1 MSRSADPRKVGD
13 VLDAIMKMAEEN
25 KFQFAPCQSN
35 LKFYSAPEVNQRDD
49 DFFALSL
56 FINKFVPQDS
66 TNDVAVSIY
75 SLLCRRPTN
84 SIRASFKKTM
94 EDDAKESASMKEANL
109 MKKIFARLC
118 HQ

>member
-84 SIRASFKKTM
+84 SIRANFKKDM
-94 EDDAKESASMKEANL
+94 ADAIKASAELRKASFMNQKIVANL
-109 MKKIFARLC
+109 C
-118 HQ
+118 Q

>member
-25 KFQFAPCQSN
+25 KFNSHHAKATSSSIQL
-35 LKFYSAPEVNQRDD
+35 LKSIREMMTS
-49 DFFALSL
+49 SL
-56 FINKFVPQDS
+56 CLFSSQVCPQDS

-84 SIRASFKKTM
+84 SIRANFKKDM
-94 EDDAKESASMKEANL
+94 ADAIKASAELRKASFMNQKIVANL
-109 MKKIFARLC
+109 C
-118 HQ
+118 Q